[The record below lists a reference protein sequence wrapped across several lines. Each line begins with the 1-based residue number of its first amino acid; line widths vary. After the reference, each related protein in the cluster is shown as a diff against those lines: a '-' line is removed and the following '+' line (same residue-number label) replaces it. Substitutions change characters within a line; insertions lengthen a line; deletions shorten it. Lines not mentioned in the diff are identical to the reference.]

1 MARKGKPIQAPGEG
15 ESLELSPF
23 FFACPFYLFW
33 TVRMSYAWGMRSYVV
48 GLGDSPSLIA
58 GTLSGN
64 PSRYQELLA
73 ANPHKPIVH
82 VGGHPTFQ
90 SLGVGERLNIPSGF
104 IGDALAEGFG
114 VGSHEEAFRRLAHS
128 FGTGDP
134 NVALARLAHSF
145 GTVGADCSMN
155 LVNWAGN
162 HTGVGDSISGVGI
175 ARLPPGKSLTS
186 GQFLMSPNRRAQL
199 IMQTDGNLVLYDLA
213 SGHAALW
220 GSMTNGKGG
229 VRADMQ
235 SDGNFVV
242 YNANHNPLWAS
253 GTDKHPGAF
262 LAVQDDGNV
271 VVYAGTQPL
280 WSSKTD
286 GFRKNLGGGGGDIF
300 SDVSHAV
307 NQVASTA
314 NTAVT
319 KAVHDVSKATGL
331 PGDQALALA
340 KNAADAAQKA
350 IASGAKLVQQAGGDA
365 GKFITDRANAIAK
378 DPLGSI
384 AKIAATGPLA
394 LVGDP
399 DDILK
404 SLGIPTPDEMLKKI
418 GLPPIS
424 IPDPA
429 SIANGITDPQALLSR
444 IPGLSE
450 VAKFL
455 PAMPN
460 PQNFTKEIMSAAS
473 TGDPDKIKSAVIDV
487 GHHLSDSLAMVPG
500 VGNALA
506 APLASAMSALEGGSP
521 LRSVL
526 ELLLSQAPIP
536 AEIKDVVLRPAI
548 HGLTDIIEK
557 HENVSDALI
566 SSFKEGIMTEVQK
579 QGLPDPAPKLIGDLI
594 DAMIQ
599 VILKS
604 KPLDQAVAG
613 FAKKGLDT
621 AIAEATKKYGVPQLM
636 PNIPGVPG
644 GGLPIPGL
652 PGSDAFAKINSL
664 QKAYDS
670 IKDVADKTNQIQQ
683 LTQGIIKLNKQDPSK
698 KDPAAQKQIQDMKTS
713 IEARKLHIQAN
724 NQVLNANVG
733 ARLPS
738 HISPAA
744 ASVPPALQTVPASA
758 TPDGSSVPSTPAAPT
773 PATAAPVPVQP
784 PAPTAPVAPSATA
797 PATPATVTPSMYGPY
812 PTR

>member
-1 MARKGKPIQAPGEG
+1 
-15 ESLELSPF
+15 
-23 FFACPFYLFW
+23 
-33 TVRMSYAWGMRSYVV
+33 MRNIV
-48 GLGDSPSLIA
+48 GLG
-58 GTLSGN
+58 T
-64 PSRYQELLA
+64 
-73 ANPHKPIVH
+73 
-82 VGGHPTFQ
+82 
-90 SLGVGERLNIPSGF
+90 
-104 IGDALAEGFG
+104 ALAEGFG
-114 VGSHEEAFRRLAHS
+114 VGSHKEASARLARA
-128 FGTGDP
+128 FGVGATPGDA
-134 NVALARLAHSF
+134 VARLAHSF
-145 GTVGADCSMN
+145 GTSDCS
-155 LVNWAGN
+155 LSYVDWPEK
-162 HTGVGDSISGVGI
+162 HVTGVGDSISGVGI
-175 ARLPPGKSLTS
+175 ARLNPGQTLTA
-186 GQFLMSPNRRAQL
+186 GKFLMSPNRRAQL
-199 IMQTDGNLVLYDLA
+199 IMQTDGNLVLYDLTN
-213 SGHAALW
+213 HNALW

-229 VRADMQ
+229 VRANMQ
-235 SDGNFVV
+235 PDGNFVV
-242 YNANHNPLWAS
+242 YTSNYHPLWAS
-253 GTDKHPGAF
+253 GTDKNPGAF

-271 VVYAGTQPL
+271 VVYIGTHPL

-300 SDVSHAV
+300 SDISHTV
-307 NQVASTA
+307 NQATTVA
-314 NTAVT
+314 NNAVT

-331 PGDQALALA
+331 PGDQALNLA

-350 IASGAKLVQQAGGDA
+350 VASGAKLVQQAGGDV
-365 GKFITDRANAIAK
+365 GKFVAARADAIAK

-404 SLGIPTPDEMLKKI
+404 SLGIPTPNEMLAKVGI
-418 GLPPIS
+418 PPIS

-429 SIANGITDPQALLSR
+429 SIANGITDPQALLNR

-536 AEIKDVVLRPAI
+536 AEVKDVVLRPAI

-621 AIAEATKKYGVPQLM
+621 AIAEATKKYGVQQL
-636 PNIPGVPG
+636 IPTG
-644 GGLPIPGL
+644 IPGL
-652 PGSDAFAKINSL
+652 PPMPIPGMPGADTFAKIDSL
-664 QKAYDS
+664 RKAYDS

-683 LTQGIIKLNKQDPSK
+683 LTQGIIKLNKLDPTK
-698 KDPAAQKQIQDMKTS
+698 KNPATQKQIQDMKTS

-724 NQVLNANVG
+724 NQQLNANVG

-738 HISPAA
+738 HVSPAA
-744 ASVPPALQTVPASA
+744 ASVPPALQAPSA
-758 TPDGSSVPSTPAAPT
+758 PTSLPVAPSTPVIAPIVSPDGATAPAVPATPAPMPAPT
-773 PATAAPVPVQP
+773 PAT
-784 PAPTAPVAPSATA
+784 PAKTSVVTSA
-797 PATPATVTPSMYGPY
+797 YGPY
-812 PTR
+812 PR